1 MGQRGNV
8 YSGNESR
15 SRFFSSSPPCR
26 EARHGLAFADT
37 HAEAV
42 TRPGVSHRRQFHPP
56 VANLC
61 FPGAHVHLRWKG
73 CLAEADPFGAA

>member
-8 YSGNESR
+8 YSEATSR
-15 SRFFSSSPPCR
+15 GAASSPQAR
-26 EARHGLAFADT
+26 HAGRHGLAFADT

-42 TRPGVSHRRQFHPP
+42 TRPGVSYRRQFHPP